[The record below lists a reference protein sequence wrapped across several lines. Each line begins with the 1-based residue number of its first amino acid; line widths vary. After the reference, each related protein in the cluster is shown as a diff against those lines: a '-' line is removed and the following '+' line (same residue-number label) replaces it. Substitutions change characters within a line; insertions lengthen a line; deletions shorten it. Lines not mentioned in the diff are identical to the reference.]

1 MTTPAERIVEWYRQR
16 RGAQSP
22 QRARMAEIRDIYN
35 GDVQVPLPEL
45 DRNEQ
50 AAVANL
56 ISQGLDQMA
65 MRVASTLPSVVYS
78 PVRPGQQRSENYARV
93 RALATYSWWQ
103 QNRFDRLQRKR
114 ARWLVG
120 YAAAPVVMRPNF
132 RKQIPA
138 WQTADPL
145 TTYPAPMDST
155 ELIPADAIMAYK
167 RALGWLTLNYPD
179 RIRALELG
187 KNPGPDTEVEL
198 LEYVDAEEHVLI
210 ALGAAPEENRM
221 VWGGTPKLSGK
232 PFVELTRFPNRL
244 EKCTLVYPT
253 RPSLEQPTS
262 QFDGMPALYRTQ
274 ARAMALWLISAERAI
289 FPDTWFVSRPNEMV
303 DIVEEPDGR
312 AGIYGRVKGGDLHEM
327 TAAPSPQTGQI
338 VDLLERNQRVT
349 AGISPDFG
357 GESPTN
363 VRTGRAG
370 EQLLSATVDFWVQE
384 AQETLAL
391 SYAEENGLAVKIM
404 REYFGNQH
412 KTFVVDFGKVKGV
425 ADYIPLVHFESPTNV
440 VSFPR
445 AGADVNSLAI
455 GLGQRLGLGE
465 ISIRTAQDLDPYIDD
480 SEREHRRLTAESM
493 EKAMLAAIDQ
503 AIAQGQIG
511 PLEVARMVE
520 LVRSGQTQ
528 IYEAY
533 QRIHQEIQDQA
544 NQQQAAQ
551 GAGPPGVGGPAGGP
565 PGLPAGPGGPGG
577 AGGPPPG
584 PGSAPGL
591 MAPGIAAQLGLGQGN
606 PAGAPGPAA
615 PGPGVQHMAA
625 LFSALRPRRV
635 G

>member
-1 MTTPAERIVEWYRQR
+1 MTPADLIVQWYRQR
-16 RGAQSP
+16 RSSQNP
-22 QRARMAEIRDIYN
+22 QRAKMAELRDIYN

-50 AAVANL
+50 AAIANL

-65 MRVASTLPSVVYS
+65 MRIASTLPSVVYT
-78 PVRPGQQRSENYARV
+78 PVRPGAQRSEAYART

-132 RKQIPA
+132 KKEIPA
-138 WQTADPL
+138 WHTCDPL
-145 TTYPAPMDST
+145 TTYPAPMDPT
-155 ELIPADAIMAYK
+155 DLVPADGIMAYK
-167 RALGWLTLNYPD
+167 RSYGWLAHNFPD
-179 RIRALELG
+179 QVRLLEVG
-187 KNPGPDTEVEL
+187 DHPGPDLEL
-198 LEYVDAEEHVLI
+198 ELVEYVDSDEHVLI
-210 ALGAAPEENRM
+210 VLGQAPEQNRM
-221 VWGGTPKLSGK
+221 IWGGQPKTTGK
-232 PFVELTRFPNRL
+232 PFVELTRFTNRL
-244 EKCTLVYPT
+244 GRPTLVYPT

-262 QFDGMPALYRTQ
+262 QFAGMPALYRTQ

-289 FPDTWFVSRPNEMV
+289 FPDTWFVSRPNEVV

-312 AGIYGRVKGGDLHEM
+312 AGIYGRVKGGDLKEVL
-327 TAAPSPQTGQI
+327 AAPSQQTGQI

-357 GESPTN
+357 GEAPTN

-391 SYAEENGLAVKIM
+391 SYQEENSLAVKIM
-404 REYFGNQH
+404 REYFGNDH
-412 KTFVVDFGKVKGV
+412 KFFVVNFGKVSGQ
-425 ADYIPLVHFESPTNV
+425 ADYIPLVHFESDQNV

-480 SEREHRRLTAESM
+480 AEREHRRLTAESM
-493 EKAMLAAIDQ
+493 EKALMSAIDQ

-520 LVRSGQTQ
+520 LVRSGEMA
-528 IYEAY
+528 IYQAY
-533 QRIHQEIQDQA
+533 QQIHQEVTDQA
-544 NQQQAAQ
+544 NAAAQ
-551 GAGPPGVGGPAGGP
+551 AQGGAPGGP
-565 PGLPAGPGGPGG
+565 PGLPPGGPPGLPPGGPGPGGPPGAAGPGGP
-577 AGGPPPG
+577 
-584 PGSAPGL
+584 PGL
-591 MAPGIAAQLGLGQGN
+591 MAPGIAAQLGLGQAN
-606 PAGAPGPAA
+606 PPGQTLAA
-615 PGPGVQHMAA
+615 PTPGVQHMAQ
-625 LFSALRPRRV
+625 LFSALRPRRTQ
-635 G
+635 

>member
-1 MTTPAERIVEWYRQR
+1 MTVPAEQIISWYRQR
-16 RGAQSP
+16 RSAQNPS
-22 QRARMAEIRDIYN
+22 RARMAELRDIYN

-65 MRVASTLPSVVYS
+65 MRVASTLPSVVFT
-78 PVRPGQQRSENYARV
+78 PVRPGVQRSEMYART

-103 QNRFDRLQRKR
+103 QNRFDRLQRRR
-114 ARWLVG
+114 ARWIVG
-120 YAAAPVVMRPNF
+120 YACAPVVMRPNF
-132 RKQIPA
+132 RREIPG
-138 WQTADPL
+138 WQAADPL
-145 TTYPAPMDST
+145 TTYPAPMDPT
-155 ELIPADAIMAYK
+155 ELVPADAIMAYK
-167 RALGWLTLNYPD
+167 RALGWLKLNYPE
-179 RIRALELG
+179 RAGALEVG
-187 KNPGPDTEVEL
+187 EHATPDLEL
-198 LEYVDAEEHVLI
+198 EILEYVDADEHVLL
-210 ALGAAPEENRM
+210 ALGKAPEQNRM
-221 VWGGTPKLSGK
+221 FWGGQPKTVGR

-244 EKCTLVYPT
+244 GCCTLVYPT

-289 FPDTWFVSRPNEMV
+289 FPDTWFVSRPNESV

-312 AGIYGRVKGGDLHEM
+312 AGIYGRVKGGDLKEV
-327 TAAPSPQTGQI
+327 TAAPNPQTGQI

-391 SYAEENGLAVKIM
+391 SYQEENALGVKIM
-404 REYFGNQH
+404 REYFGNAH
-412 KTFVVDFGKVKGV
+412 KTFVVNFGKTKGV
-425 ADYIPLVHFESPTNV
+425 ADYIPLVHFESPVNV

-480 SEREHRRLTAESM
+480 SEREHRRLTAEQM
-493 EKAMLAAIDQ
+493 EKALLSAIDT
-503 AIAQGQIG
+503 AIASGQIG
-511 PLEVARMVE
+511 PLEVARLVE
-520 LVRSGQTQ
+520 LVRSGEMP
-528 IYEAY
+528 IFAAY
-533 QRIHQEIQDQA
+533 QRVHQEIQDQA
-544 NQQQAAQ
+544 NATQ
-551 GAGPPGVGGPAGGP
+551 GPPGPPGGGPGALP
-565 PGLPAGPGGPGG
+565 PGAPGGGG
-577 AGGPPPG
+577 AGGPPG
-584 PGSAPGL
+584 MAPPPAAGAAGL
-591 MAPGIAAQLGLGQGN
+591 MAPGIAAQLGLGAQN
-606 PAGAPGPAA
+606 PPGQTIPAPT
-615 PGPGVQHMAA
+615 PGVAHMAA
-625 LFSALRPRRV
+625 LMSALRPRRV
-635 G
+635 S